1 MKLNNILLLLS
12 VCLLQVMS
20 SCVTSR
26 QTDLLQD
33 ISQKYP
39 KITNAG
45 EYKIISGDELSITV
59 QSLDPEINT
68 LFVGYSPIGLTV
80 SSSNMDTWANIW
92 TVRNTEMNMN
102 VKPVKVYSD
111 GTITFPYIGKIYVQ
125 DLTIS
130 EARRIISQ
138 KLNEFAEGTSA
149 DVKLYNTYFSILGEV
164 GPQRVL
170 MPKGKINIYEALTLA
185 NNLGEYADRSKITI
199 LRQTKD
205 GTDVKTFDLRSKD
218 IIDTDFYY
226 VQANDVLY
234 VPQMK
239 RKFLGGTNSF
249 VGIFGLLSSLA
260 GLITFA
266 VRLF

>member
-1 MKLNNILLLLS
+1 MG
-12 VCLLQVMS
+12 

-33 ISQKYP
+33 ISHKYP
-39 KITNAG
+39 KIANTG
-45 EYKIISGDELSITV
+45 EYKIISGDELTITV
-59 QSLDPEINT
+59 LSLDPEINT
-68 LFVGYSPIGLTV
+68 LFQGYSPIGLTGMQ
-80 SSSNMDTWANIW
+80 SSNMETWANIW
-92 TVRNTEMNMN
+92 SVRSSEVNGG
-102 VKPVKVYSD
+102 VKPVKVYRD
-111 GTITFPYIGKIYVQ
+111 GTITFPYIGKVYVQ

-138 KLNEFAEGTSA
+138 KLNAFAEGTSA
-149 DVKLYNTYFSILGEV
+149 EVVLYNTYFSILGEV

-170 MPKGKINIYEALTLA
+170 MPKSKVNIYEALTLA

-226 VQANDVLY
+226 VQANDVIY

-239 RKFLGGTNSF
+239 RKFLGGTNTF